1 MDQQRKGQDDLV
13 SNKEQHQQDPKREQA
28 FKNAS
33 PENMSG
39 AKNAK
44 EKDHDSQHKGGVQ
57 NSAGNQHKGDAQNSA
72 GNQQQKKEGSKQ
84 QQQGPQHKD
93 QGRQDKDKNDGP
105 DSHRGGSGQ
114 RQDDN

>member
-13 SNKEQHQQDPKREQA
+13 SNKEQHQQEPNKEQA

-33 PENMSG
+33 PGDTSG
-39 AKNAK
+39 AKNAR
-44 EKDHDSQHKGGVQ
+44 EKDHDNQHKGGVQ
-57 NSAGNQHKGDAQNSA
+57 NSAGNQ
-72 GNQQQKKEGSKQ
+72 QQKKQGSKQ
-84 QQQGPQHKD
+84 QQQGRQDKD
-93 QGRQDKDKNDGP
+93 QVRQDKDKNDAS

>member
-57 NSAGNQHKGDAQNSA
+57 NSAGNQ
-72 GNQQQKKEGSKQ
+72 QQKKQGSKQ